1 MVWCIPL
8 VFSADLFTDPAV
20 FWCPSNL
27 LCHDIG
33 CEVLDGYKASQ
44 LLSMSE
50 DDLVWKLMKLGTQWT
65 NNLGRFEHGTLRL

>member
-1 MVWCIPL
+1 VHPP
-8 VFSADLFTDPAV
+8 VFLLICSLTLPIL
-20 FWCPSNL
+20 CPSNL

-50 DDLVWKLMKLGTQWT
+50 DDLAWKLMKLGTQWT